1 LDVSEPVKSRTR
13 AELAA
18 LLGASRPTGI
28 AALRRPAILWP
39 LAIVVAG
46 VAIWWFAASDS
57 AAPDRSFISEP
68 VIRGDLQVLV
78 TATGSVQP
86 VNKVDVSS
94 ELSGTIRR
102 VLVDY
107 NSKVTAGQTLAEL
120 DTDKLSATLDSA
132 RAKLAAAKAQL
143 VEADATVEEKR
154 RDYDRKRTLSDR
166 QVASAQDLDA
176 AKASYDRAVAA
187 RASAAASIGVAEAD
201 MHLAQLN
208 LSKTCICSPIDGVVL
223 KRSVD
228 PGQTVAATLQ
238 APVLFS
244 IAEDLAKME
253 IQVDVD
259 EADIGT
265 VREGQNATFRVDAYA
280 DRKFDARLRL
290 VRFASETVQGVV
302 TYKAILD
309 VDNKD
314 ELLRPGMTATAEIVV
329 ERVQDAVLVPNAALR
344 FVPPSQAPA
353 PAETSLLSRLMPTR
367 MPFQASKPQNETGAR
382 AVWQLRDGVPVS
394 IGIETGVSD
403 GKYTMVRSGDLA
415 PGASV
420 IVDTAAAKR

>member
-1 LDVSEPVKSRTR
+1 MDASEPVRPRSQ

-18 LLGASRPTGI
+18 LLGAARPTGI
-28 AALRRPAILWP
+28 AVLRRPAVLWP
-39 LAIVVAG
+39 LAILIAG
-46 VAIWWFAASDS
+46 VAIWLFVASNN
-57 AAPDRSFISEP
+57 AKPERTFVSEP

-107 NSKVTAGQTLAEL
+107 NSKVTAGQALAEL
-120 DTDKLSATLDSA
+120 DTDKLTATLDSA
-132 RAKLAAAKAQL
+132 RAKLAASKAQL

-154 RDYDRKRTLSDR
+154 RDYERKRTLSAR
-166 QVASAQDLDA
+166 QVASVQELDA
-176 AKASYDRAVAA
+176 AKASYDRSVAA

-201 MHLAQLN
+201 VRLGELN
-208 LSKTCICSPIDGVVL
+208 LSKTCICSPIDGVIL

-228 PGQTVAATLQ
+228 PGQTVASTLQ

-259 EADIGT
+259 EADIGK
-265 VREGQNATFRVDAYA
+265 VHEGQNATFRVDAYP
-280 DRKFDARLRL
+280 DRKFDALLRL
-290 VRFASETVQGVV
+290 VRFASETIQGVV

-329 ERVQDAVLVPNAALR
+329 ERVADAVLVPNVALR
-344 FVPPSQAPA
+344 FVPPSQTQAAP
-353 PAETSLLSRLMPTR
+353 ETSLLSRLMPTR
-367 MPFQASKPQNETGAR
+367 MPFQASKPQSETGPR
-382 AVWQLRDGVPVS
+382 TVWQLRDGVPAPIDVE
-394 IGIETGVSD
+394 IGVSD
-403 GKYTMVRSGDLA
+403 GKYTVVRGGDLA

-420 IVDTAAAKR
+420 IVDTASAKR